1 MLLRVPVPSRSVW
14 PWFRLSRS
22 RALLGYRRR
31 GPHTLRSGD
40 LGLESAASRSRQAVI
55 PSRACSSRT
64 ILSEALDGRDPVR
77 SKRPGLSTGIPHAAT
92 TDPWLEGD
100 QSR

>member
-1 MLLRVPVPSRSVW
+1 M
-14 PWFRLSRS
+14 
-22 RALLGYRRR
+22 
-31 GPHTLRSGD
+31 
-40 LGLESAASRSRQAVI
+40 I